1 MANSTNKPKVVGGWQ
16 LWVMQWS
23 ALVRKHLLVLV
34 RSPFLL
40 LLTVLGP
47 ACMILVASAVASSLK
62 SSFLQPFDI
71 TTDPTIPVEL
81 KLNVCTNSPH
91 CRPAYYYA
99 PKDAYHASV
108 INAFALHTGLTVGS
122 SLSDGDI
129 VGFASHDEMI
139 DAYYRDAKWLKS
151 RPSAQTIAFTTF
163 NGTDV
168 PISSFADATERMQ
181 HLKLTTYSIGA
192 LQSDSFDG
200 GLPYPFW
207 LWSRN
212 SAATKAAMDKAIIAV
227 RRAQT
232 QNHTSMQNGR
242 LVLSA
247 SDIPDLAISLAVFPH
262 LHDSKAFDP
271 EALDGGTGE
280 RDKTRSRAGEMATT
294 SLMALGFCP
303 LLLLINQ
310 VVGQDKHQAHL
321 GVLRKL
327 SLFES
332 AYWASLASLLV
343 GLSSIIATL
352 SVVAAKIVA
361 PSYYVFA
368 NTSGGVLFVLQLLFP
383 LSFAAL
389 GLLCVSVVSHPYSTT
404 ILTILVLVGCV
415 LTCFALDSVGLFS
428 SGIQDTFNS
437 SNIDPVFAGEWFHVY
452 ASRVK
457 AIGLSFLPFF
467 HYGRI
472 VAELKAG
479 TAQQN
484 FSAPY
489 TFSNLT
495 FGRGPFNY
503 TVVLFNETSHYEY
516 QEQTLYSVPAAS
528 LNLLWMAV
536 LFVGYMMLGCVLNL
550 LVPGRSGGASARL
563 SVLRLAGL
571 RRGHKSALDPELVHH
586 SRSSS
591 SVIVQ
596 SMTKRFGKHV
606 AVNAISMTLRKG
618 RCLALLGHNGA
629 GKSTLINMLSGLLS
643 PTSGNAYVF
652 GHALTHGAA
661 PIQRVLG
668 TCSQD
673 DIQYPELSAREHLRL
688 YARFKGIPTSELKEY
703 IDGRLDLVG
712 LLPHADQL
720 VGEYSG
726 GMKRR
731 LSIVGA
737 GIGDP
742 QFIILD
748 EPTTGMDP
756 INRRKVWQYIA
767 RLKRDCVLLLTSHSM
782 EETDALGDDICIID
796 HGQVQATGTS
806 LELKNAHGTGYQ
818 INLLTWQNRI
828 DELRTFVTEA
838 LPQAHISASTATSL
852 SVIVGREDMAHLP
865 AFLSKLQTVM
875 RLPESERVVRD
886 WGLQNASLEQVFLKL
901 TRKVEETP
909 AEKAA
914 QKKLA
919 DAGLTQADERSL
931 PKLSTSFRLPTQI
944 WAVITKN
951 VAFQRKQYKAN
962 AMFVLIVI
970 ALLLCIHVLLTSVL
984 QGSTVCPDGNSTFAI
999 PPPWLYVMTKM
1010 DGIFAAPQVGYIPDD
1025 PTSCDTAG
1033 LKSRM
1038 KEYLTMCS
1046 PSTRHLCEI
1055 PDYGGF
1061 KKVPCLLNI
1070 TNVWKET
1077 DRSERVLRVQFP
1089 WVDHPAA
1096 QVWVTGADNGT
1107 LDIMRNQTSLHYLQ
1121 QSPTL
1126 ATLAA
1131 AIGQDASP
1139 EALQRPFDIV
1149 PTDFTFNDRILA
1161 AQQRIKDNAWNGST
1175 ACSYGSDNPYS
1186 QYPAVQDAETAAL
1199 LLRQQFPEYAIS
1211 FANDASHA
1219 TLYRYG
1225 FGRWSYDIGYQVQM
1239 VVNGQEGC
1247 WVTSYVPGGS
1257 DYVSVQI
1264 SNTTDDTTATLLGEL
1279 CFLHDFLS
1287 YQPGADI
1294 EVHHYISAVTNT
1306 FAQKLVGDGESIQSA
1321 FVALTPIV
1329 FADSGQMVAA
1339 LFMVLIALWLFPMYL
1354 LVPYAE
1360 REERLFAYFQVNG
1373 LSTVAYWLGNY
1384 LYCLLM
1390 SLVFL
1395 LALVG
1400 SAKLY
1405 FSSIHVGLMVL
1416 TVLLS
1421 MHATIGLAFLYA
1433 SVAGSSIIARLVAY
1447 LVPVIVTLP
1456 TIIVVFRDLLGATP
1470 FTSTWACLFPPV
1482 ALAYSLR
1489 IVLQNYDLGLL
1500 VAPLVMMFVV
1510 GLVCIAA
1517 SIYIALARERTASLG
1532 SLVTSLLASATRS
1545 TQLSQADLEETVTQ
1559 GDTDPEVVA
1568 EVVRVDNIDKHNPS
1582 FAVKI
1587 QHLSKHYGD
1596 FAAVD
1601 DLTLGIDKGECFGL
1615 LGPNGCGKSTT
1626 VSMLGGTLAPSMGSA
1641 TVGGFDT
1648 RDPSLPSVL
1657 GLCPQENRVMRDLT
1671 VEENLLFFAR
1681 VRGAN
1686 RKMAPAYARQAAGIV
1701 GLAGPA
1707 YYRAAEHLS
1716 GGMRRRL
1723 SIAVALIGL
1732 PSVIILDEPTTGL
1745 DPGNRMQIW
1754 DIIAK
1759 IRDRREHCI
1768 ILISHLM
1775 EEVDALT
1782 SRIGIM
1788 AAGSLRCLGNQVSLK
1803 NRFASGYTLYVQMT
1817 VSAPTEAASVQDLH
1831 QSELAHIHGVTQ
1843 FVQTS
1848 VCRDAV
1854 LRTGGEHSLG
1864 ETAIDPQARSWT
1876 ASFQYR
1882 LPGSVELARVFTQME
1897 QHAEKLGVVEWSLNQ
1912 SSLED
1917 VFVEVAT
1924 PYIR

>member
-1 MANSTNKPKVVGGWQ
+1 MASSTNKPKVVDSRQ
-16 LWVMQWS
+16 LWAMQWS

-40 LLTVLGP
+40 LLTLLGP

-62 SSFLQPFDI
+62 SSFSQPFDI

-81 KLNVCTNSPH
+81 KLNVCTTSPH

-99 PKDAYHASV
+99 PNDAYHASV
-108 INAFALHTGLTVGS
+108 IDAFALHTGLTVGS
-122 SLSDGDI
+122 SLSDSDI
-129 VGFASHDEMI
+129 VGFASHDDMI

-163 NGTDV
+163 NDTDV

-192 LQSDSFDG
+192 LQVKSMDS
-200 GLPYPFW
+200 GLPYPFG
-207 LWSRN
+207 LWVRN
-212 SAATKAAMDKAIIAV
+212 SAATKVAMDKAIIAV

-232 QNHTSMQNGR
+232 QNNTSLQNGR

-262 LHDSKAFDP
+262 LQDSTAFDP

-280 RDKTRSRAGEMATT
+280 RDKARSRAGEMATT

-343 GLSSIIATL
+343 GLSTIIATL

-361 PSYYVFA
+361 PSYYIFA
-368 NTSGGVLFVLQLLFP
+368 NTSGGVLFVLQLLFA

-428 SGIQDTFNS
+428 SGMQDTFNS
-437 SNIDPVFAGEWFHVY
+437 SNIDPVFAGEWFHAY

-489 TFSNLT
+489 IFSNLT
-495 FGRGPFNY
+495 FGHGPFNY
-503 TVVLFNETSHYEY
+503 TAVLWNDTSHLYY
-516 QEQTLYSVPAAS
+516 QAQTLYSVPAAS
-528 LNLLWMAV
+528 FNLLWMAV

-550 LVPGRSGGASARL
+550 LIPGRSGGASVRL

-571 RRGHKSALDPELVHH
+571 RRGHKSALDPELVQQ

-596 SMTKRFGKHV
+596 SMTKQFGKLT
-606 AVNAISMTLRKG
+606 AVNDISMTLRKG

-731 LSIVGA
+731 LSIVSA

-828 DELRTFVTEA
+828 DELHTFVTEA
-838 LPQAHISASTATSL
+838 LPQAHVSASTATSL
-852 SVIVGREDMAHLP
+852 SVVVGREDMAHLP
-865 AFLSKLQTVM
+865 AFLNKLQTVM

-914 QKKLA
+914 QEKLA

-970 ALLLCIHVLLTSVL
+970 ALLLCIHVLLASVL
-984 QGSTVCPDGNSTFAI
+984 QGGTVCPDGNLTFAI
-999 PPPWLYVMTKM
+999 PPSWLYVMTQM
-1010 DGIFAAPQVGYIPDD
+1010 DGFIVAPQVGYDPDN
-1025 PTSCDTAG
+1025 PTSCDAVG
-1033 LKSRM
+1033 LKKRM
-1038 KEYLTMCS
+1038 KEYQTVCS
-1046 PSTRHLCEI
+1046 PSTRHLCNI

-1061 KKVPCLLNI
+1061 KKL
-1070 TNVWKET
+1070 
-1077 DRSERVLRVQFP
+1077 P
-1089 WVDHPAA
+1089 WVNHPAS

-1107 LDIMRNQTSLHYLQ
+1107 LDIMRNQTSQQYLQ

-1161 AQQRIKDNAWNGST
+1161 AQQRIKDNASNGSSH
-1175 ACSYGSDNPYS
+1175 CPYGFDYNQYY
-1186 QYPAVQDAETAAL
+1186 QYPAVQDAETATL
-1199 LLRQQFPEYAIS
+1199 LLRQQFPDYAIS
-1211 FANDASHA
+1211 FAVDTPHV

-1225 FGRWSYDIGYQVQM
+1225 TDRWSYYIGYQVQKL
-1239 VVNGQEGC
+1239 VDGQEGC
-1247 WVTSYVPGGS
+1247 WVVGYVPRGS

-1264 SNTTDDTTATLLGEL
+1264 TNSTDYAASFNNTLLGDL
-1279 CFLHDFLS
+1279 FHLQDLFDS
-1287 YQPGADI
+1287 YWGSDM
-1294 EVHHYISAVTNT
+1294 EVHHYVSALTNT
-1306 FAQKLVGDGESIQSA
+1306 FAQKLVGDGESIQST
-1321 FVALTPIV
+1321 FVALTPIA
-1329 FADSGQMVAA
+1329 FADSGQMITA
-1339 LFMVLIALWLFPMYL
+1339 LFMMLIALWLFPMYL

-1405 FSSIHVGLMVL
+1405 FASIHVGLMVL

-1433 SVAGSSIIARLVAY
+1433 SLAGSSIIARLVAY

-1559 GDTDPEVVA
+1559 GNTDPEVVA
-1568 EVVRVDNIDKHNPS
+1568 EVARVDNTDKHNAL

-1587 QHLSKHYGD
+1587 QHLSKQYGD

-1648 RDPSLPSVL
+1648 RDPRLPSVL

-1803 NRFASGYTLYVQMT
+1803 NRFASGYTLYVQMSVT
-1817 VSAPTEAASVQDLH
+1817 APTELASVQDLH

-1848 VCRDAV
+1848 VCPDAV

-1882 LPGSVELARVFTQME
+1882 LPGSVDLARVFTQME

>member
-1 MANSTNKPKVVGGWQ
+1 
-16 LWVMQWS
+16 
-23 ALVRKHLLVLV
+23 
-34 RSPFLL
+34 
-40 LLTVLGP
+40 
-47 ACMILVASAVASSLK
+47 MIHVSSAVASSLK
-62 SSFLQPFDI
+62 SCFSQPFDI

-81 KLNVCTNSPH
+81 KLNVCTTSPH

-99 PKDAYHASV
+99 PSDAYHASV
-108 INAFALHTGLTVGS
+108 IDAFALHTGLTVGS

-129 VGFASHDEMI
+129 VGFASHDDMI

-151 RPSAQTIAFTTF
+151 RPSAQSIAFTTF
-163 NGTDV
+163 NDTDV

-200 GLPYPFW
+200 GLPYPFA
-207 LWSRN
+207 LWSRD

-232 QNHTSMQNGR
+232 QNHTSLQNGR
-242 LVLSA
+242 LVLPA

-262 LHDSKAFDP
+262 LQDSTAFEP
-271 EALDGGTGE
+271 EALDEGTRR
-280 RDKTRSRAGEMATT
+280 RDKARSAAGEMATT

-368 NTSGGVLFVLQLLFP
+368 NTSGSVLFVLQLLFP

-404 ILTILVLVGCV
+404 ILT
-415 LTCFALDSVGLFS
+415 
-428 SGIQDTFNS
+428 DTFNS
-437 SNIDPVFAGEWFHVY
+437 SNIDPVFAGEWFHAY

-495 FGRGPFNY
+495 FGHGPFNY
-503 TVVLFNETSHYEY
+503 TAVLWNDTSHLYY
-516 QEQTLYSVPAAS
+516 QAQTLYSVPAAS

-536 LFVGYMMLGCVLNL
+536 LFVGYMVLGCVLNL
-550 LVPGRSGGASARL
+550 LIPGRSGGASVRL

-571 RRGHKSALDPELVHH
+571 RRGHKSALDPELVHQ

-596 SMTKRFGKHV
+596 SMTKQFGKLTS
-606 AVNAISMTLRKG
+606 VNDISMTLRKG

-661 PIQRVLG
+661 PIQRALG

-703 IDGRLDLVG
+703 IDERLDLVG

-731 LSIVGA
+731 LSIVSA

-828 DELRTFVTEA
+828 DELHTFVTEA
-838 LPQAHISASTATSL
+838 LPQAHVSASTATSL
-852 SVIVGREDMAHLP
+852 SVIVSREDMAHLP
-865 AFLSKLQTVM
+865 AFLNKLQTVM
-875 RLPESERVVRD
+875 HLPESERVVRD

-901 TRKVEETP
+901 TRP
-909 AEKAA
+909 AEEEVAEKKAWRNYEESGVTLLDDHA
-914 QKKLA
+914 
-919 DAGLTQADERSL
+919 L
-931 PKLSTSFRLPTQI
+931 PELSATIRIPTQT
-944 WAVITKN
+944 WAVIIKN
-951 VAFQRKQYKAN
+951 VAFQRKQRKAN
-962 AMFVLIVI
+962 IMFLLNVI
-970 ALLLCIHVLLTSVL
+970 ALLLSLHVLLSSLL
-984 QGSTVCPDGNSTFAI
+984 QGGTN
-999 PPPWLYVMTKM
+999 M
-1010 DGIFAAPQVGYIPDD
+1010 DFGAGFD
-1025 PTSCDTAG
+1025 PANPNSCDAAG
-1033 LKSRM
+1033 LMARM
-1038 KEYLTMCS
+1038 KEYQTACS
-1046 PSTRHLCEI
+1046 LETRHFCNV
-1055 PDYGGF
+1055 PDYGGA
-1061 KKVPCLLNI
+1061 KKIPYM
-1070 TNVWKET
+1070 
-1077 DRSERVLRVQFP
+1077 DY
-1089 WVDHPAA
+1089 PAA
-1096 QVWVTGADNGT
+1096 QVWVTGADERM
-1107 LDIMRNQTSLHYLQ
+1107 LSLMRTQTSTRYLQ
-1121 QSPTL
+1121 QSQTL
-1126 ATLAA
+1126 AKLATS
-1131 AIGQDASP
+1131 IGQNGSSQ
-1139 EALQRPFDIV
+1139 ALLRPFDIIS
-1149 PTDFTFNDRILA
+1149 TDSAFTDRIVA
-1161 AQQRIKDNAWNGST
+1161 AQRQIKDTMSNGSAT
-1175 ACSYGSDNPYS
+1175 CVGGLGIWHRV
-1186 QYPAVQDAETAAL
+1186 QYPAVRDPVTATL
-1199 LLRQQFPEYAIS
+1199 LLRQQFPDHAVS
-1211 FANDASHA
+1211 FAADSLHA
-1219 TLYRYG
+1219 TLHTYAWA
-1225 FGRWSYDIGYQVQM
+1225 RWSYDIGYQAQVS
-1239 VVNGQEGC
+1239 VDGTDGC
-1247 WVTSYVPGGS
+1247 WVIDLVTGETDLVSMQALADPNSGPPTDLLSRLSQLQHYINYDWGS
-1257 DYVSVQI
+1257 DTEMQ
-1264 SNTTDDTTATLLGEL
+1264 
-1279 CFLHDFLS
+1279 
-1287 YQPGADI
+1287 
-1294 EVHHYISAVTNT
+1294 HYIGAVINT
-1306 FAQKLVGDGESIQSA
+1306 YAQMLVGEGESILSTL
-1321 FVALTPIV
+1321 VSLTPLV
-1329 FADSGQMVAA
+1329 YADDGQMVTA
-1339 LFMVLIALWLFPMYL
+1339 LFMMLIALWLFPMYL

-1373 LSTVAYWLGNY
+1373 LSTAAYWLGNY
-1384 LYCLLM
+1384 LYCLLI

-1405 FSSIHVGLMVL
+1405 FASIHVGLMVL

-1433 SVAGSSIIARLVAY
+1433 SLAGSSVIARLVAY

-1489 IVLQNYDLGLL
+1489 IVLQNYDLGQL

-1517 SIYIALARERTASLG
+1517 SISIALARERTASLG
-1532 SLVTSLLASATRS
+1532 SLVASLLASATRS
-1545 TQLSQADLEETVTQ
+1545 TQLSQADLEETATQ

-1568 EVVRVDNIDKHNPS
+1568 EVVRVDNTDKHNAT

-1648 RDPSLPSVL
+1648 RDPGLPSVL

-1686 RKMAPAYARQAAGIV
+1686 RMMAPAYARQAAGIV

-1817 VSAPTEAASVQDLH
+1817 VSAARHLESVQELH

-1843 FVQTS
+1843 FVQTN
-1848 VCRDAV
+1848 VCQDAV

-1882 LPGSVELARVFTQME
+1882 LPGSVDLARVFTQME

-1912 SSLED
+1912 SSLEE

>member
-1 MANSTNKPKVVGGWQ
+1 MASSTNKPKVVGGRQ
-16 LWVMQWS
+16 LWSMQWS

-40 LLTVLGP
+40 LLTLLGP

-62 SSFLQPFDI
+62 SSFSQPFDI

-81 KLNVCTNSPH
+81 KLNVCTTSPH

-99 PKDAYHASV
+99 PNDAYHASV
-108 INAFALHTGLTVGS
+108 IDAFALHTGLTVGS

-163 NGTDV
+163 NDTDV

-200 GLPYPFW
+200 GLPYPFA
-207 LWSRN
+207 LWSRD

-232 QNHTSMQNGR
+232 QNHTSLQNGR

-262 LHDSKAFDP
+262 LHDSTAFEP

-280 RDKTRSRAGEMATT
+280 RDKTRSRAGETATT

-310 VVGQDKHQAHL
+310 

-368 NTSGGVLFVLQLLFP
+368 NTSGGVLFVLQLLFA

-404 ILTILVLVGCV
+404 ILT
-415 LTCFALDSVGLFS
+415 
-428 SGIQDTFNS
+428 DTFNS
-437 SNIDPVFAGEWFHVY
+437 SKTDPVFAGEWFHAY

-484 FSAPY
+484 FSASY

-503 TVVLFNETSHYEY
+503 TVVLFNGTSHYEY

-528 LNLLWMAV
+528 LNLLWMVV

-591 SVIVQ
+591 SVIVH
-596 SMTKRFGKHV
+596 SMTKQFGKLT
-606 AVNAISMTLRKG
+606 AVNDISMTLRKG

-643 PTSGNAYVF
+643 PSSGNAYVF

-731 LSIVGA
+731 LSIVSA

-796 HGQVQATGTS
+796 HGEVQATGTS

-852 SVIVGREDMAHLP
+852 SVVVGREDMAHLP

-901 TRKVEETP
+901 TRKVEETS

-914 QKKLA
+914 QEKLA

-944 WAVITKN
+944 WAVIAKN
-951 VAFQRKQYKAN
+951 LAFQRKQYKAN
-962 AMFVLIVI
+962 AMFLLIVI
-970 ALLLCIHVLLTSVL
+970 ALLLCVHVLLASVL
-984 QGSTVCPDGNSTFAI
+984 QGGTVCPDGNSTFAI
-999 PPPWLYVMTKM
+999 PPPWLYVMTNM
-1010 DGIFAAPQVGYIPDD
+1010 GGNMYAPQVGYNPDD

-1033 LKSRM
+1033 LKKRM
-1038 KEYLTMCS
+1038 QEYLTMCS
-1046 PSTRHLCEI
+1046 PSSRHLCEI

-1089 WVDHPAA
+1089 WTDHPAS
-1096 QVWVTGADNGT
+1096 QIWVAGADNGT

-1139 EALQRPFDIV
+1139 QSLIRSFDIV
-1149 PTDFTFNDRILA
+1149 ATDSAFNDRILA

-1211 FANDASHA
+1211 FAANTLHA
-1219 TLYRYG
+1219 TLYQYG
-1225 FGRWSYDIGYQVQM
+1225 WLRWNYYIGYQIPKFVD
-1239 VVNGQEGC
+1239 GQEGC
-1247 WVTSYVPGGS
+1247 WVAGYFLGGG
-1257 DYVSVQI
+1257 DYWSLQI
-1264 SNTTDDTTATLLGEL
+1264 TNAT
-1279 CFLHDFLS
+1279 F
-1287 YQPGADI
+1287 P
-1294 EVHHYISAVTNT
+1294 
-1306 FAQKLVGDGESIQSA
+1306 KLVGDSESIQSI

-1433 SVAGSSIIARLVAY
+1433 ALAGSSVIARLVAY

-1500 VAPLVMMFVV
+1500 VAPLVMMFVG

-1568 EVVRVDNIDKHNPS
+1568 EVVRVDNTDKHNAS

-1648 RDPSLPSVL
+1648 RDPRLPSVL

-1803 NRFASGYTLYVQMT
+1803 NRFASGYTLYMQMT
-1817 VSAPTEAASVQDLH
+1817 VSAPTELASAQDLH

-1848 VCRDAV
+1848 VCQDAV

-1864 ETAIDPQARSWT
+1864 ETAIDPQAPSWT
-1876 ASFQYR
+1876 TSFQYR
-1882 LPGSVELARVFTQME
+1882 LPGSVDLARVFTQME

>member
-1 MANSTNKPKVVGGWQ
+1 MASSTNKPKVVGGWQ

-47 ACMILVASAVASSLK
+47 ACMILVASSVASSLK
-62 SSFLQPFDI
+62 SSFSQPFDI

-81 KLNVCTNSPH
+81 KLNVCTTSPH

-99 PKDAYHASV
+99 PNDAYHASV
-108 INAFALHTGLTVGS
+108 IDAFALHTGLTVGS

-129 VGFASHDEMI
+129 VGFDSHDDMI

-192 LQSDSFDG
+192 LQSKSMDS
-200 GLPYPFW
+200 GLPYPFG
-207 LWSRN
+207 LWVRN
-212 SAATKAAMDKAIIAV
+212 SAATKTAMDKAIIAV

-232 QNHTSMQNGR
+232 QNHTSLQNGR
-242 LVLSA
+242 L
-247 SDIPDLAISLAVFPH
+247 
-262 LHDSKAFDP
+262 
-271 EALDGGTGE
+271 
-280 RDKTRSRAGEMATT
+280 
-294 SLMALGFCP
+294 
-303 LLLLINQ
+303 
-310 VVGQDKHQAHL
+310 
-321 GVLRKL
+321 L

-352 SVVAAKIVA
+352 SAVAAKIVA

-368 NTSGGVLFVLQLLFP
+368 NTSGGVLFVLQLLFA

-389 GLLCVSVVSHPYSTT
+389 GLLCVSAVTHPYSSTF
-404 ILTILVLVGCV
+404 LTILVLVGCV

-437 SNIDPVFAGEWFHVY
+437 SNIDPVFAGEWFHAY
-452 ASRVK
+452 ASRLK

-495 FGRGPFNY
+495 LGHGPFNY
-503 TVVLFNETSHYEY
+503 TAVLFNETSHLEY

-550 LVPGRSGGASARL
+550 LIPGRSGGASVRL

-571 RRGHKSALDPELVHH
+571 RRGHKSALDPELVHQ

-596 SMTKRFGKHV
+596 SMTKQFGKLT
-606 AVNAISMTLRKG
+606 AVNDISMTLRKG

-731 LSIVGA
+731 LSIVSA
-737 GIGDP
+737 GIGEP

-796 HGQVQATGTS
+796 HGEVQATGTS

-914 QKKLA
+914 QEKLA

-970 ALLLCIHVLLTSVL
+970 ALLLCVHVLLASVL
-984 QGSTVCPDGNSTFAI
+984 QGGTVCPDGNSTFAI
-999 PPPWLYVMTKM
+999 PPPWLYVMTNM
-1010 DGIFAAPQVGYIPDD
+1010 GGNMYAPQVEYNPDD
-1025 PTSCDTAG
+1025 PTSCDAVG
-1033 LKSRM
+1033 LKERM

-1046 PSTRHLCEI
+1046 PSTRHLCI
-1055 PDYGGF
+1055 LPDYGGF
-1061 KKVPCLLNI
+1061 KK
-1070 TNVWKET
+1070 
-1077 DRSERVLRVQFP
+1077 FP
-1089 WVDHPAA
+1089 WTDYPAS
-1096 QVWVTGADNGT
+1096 QIWVAGADNGT

-1126 ATLAA
+1126 TQFAA
-1131 AIGQDASP
+1131 SIEQDASP
-1139 EALQRPFDIV
+1139 QALLRPFDIV
-1149 PTDFTFNDRILA
+1149 LADSAFNDRIVA
-1161 AQQRIKDNAWNGST
+1161 AQQRIKDSAWNGST
-1175 ACSYGSDNPYS
+1175 SCPHGDEYPYP
-1186 QYPAVQDAETAAL
+1186 QYPAVQDPETAAL
-1199 LLRQQFPEYAIS
+1199 LLRQQFPE
-1211 FANDASHA
+1211 
-1219 TLYRYG
+1219 
-1225 FGRWSYDIGYQVQM
+1225 WSYDIGYQVQKL
-1239 VVNGQEGC
+1239 VDGQEI
-1247 WVTSYVPGGS
+1247 T
-1257 DYVSVQI
+1257 
-1264 SNTTDDTTATLLGEL
+1264 NTTVDVATSTATLLGDL
-1279 CFLHDFLS
+1279 NFLQDFLNNYWGS
-1287 YQPGADI
+1287 DM
-1294 EVHHYISAVTNT
+1294 EVHHYVSALTNT

-1433 SVAGSSIIARLVAY
+1433 SLAGSSIIARLVAY

-1489 IVLQNYDLGLL
+1489 IVLQNYDLGQL

-1510 GLVCIAA
+1510 GLVCIAT

-1532 SLVTSLLASATRS
+1532 SLVASLLASATRS
-1545 TQLSQADLEETVTQ
+1545 TQISQADLEETATQ

-1568 EVVRVDNIDKHNPS
+1568 EVVRVDNTDKHNAS

-1587 QHLSKHYGD
+1587 EHLSKHYED

-1648 RDPSLPSVL
+1648 RDPRLPSVL

-1803 NRFASGYTLYVQMT
+1803 NRFASGYTLYVQMSVT
-1817 VSAPTEAASVQDLH
+1817 APTELASVLDLH
-1831 QSELAHIHGVTQ
+1831 QSELAHIHGITQ

-1848 VCRDAV
+1848 VCKDAV

-1864 ETAIDPQARSWT
+1864 ETAIDPQAPSWT
-1876 ASFQYR
+1876 TSFQYR
-1882 LPGSVELARVFTQME
+1882 LPGRVDLARVFTQME

>member
-1 MANSTNKPKVVGGWQ
+1 MANSTNKPKVVGSGQ
-16 LWVMQWS
+16 LWAMQWS

-34 RSPFLL
+34 RSPILL
-40 LLTVLGP
+40 ILSLLGP

-62 SSFLQPFDI
+62 SSFSQPFDI

-81 KLNVCTNSPH
+81 KLNVCITSPH

-108 INAFALHTGLTVGS
+108 IDAFALHTGLTVGS

-129 VGFASHDEMI
+129 VGFDSHGDMI

-163 NGTDV
+163 NDTDV

-200 GLPYPFW
+200 GLPYPFG
-207 LWSRN
+207 LWSRD
-212 SAATKAAMDKAIIAV
+212 STPTKVAMDKAIIAV

-232 QNHTSMQNGR
+232 QNKTSLQNGR

-262 LHDSKAFDP
+262 LHDSTAFEP

-280 RDKTRSRAGEMATT
+280 RDKARSRAGEMATT

-343 GLSSIIATL
+343 GLSSVIATL

-368 NTSGGVLFVLQLLFP
+368 NTSGGVLFVLQLLFA

-437 SNIDPVFAGEWFHVY
+437 SNIDPVFAGEWFHAY

-472 VAELKAG
+472 VAELKTG

-495 FGRGPFNY
+495 LGHGPFNY
-503 TVVLFNETSHYEY
+503 TAVLFNETSHLEY

-550 LVPGRSGGASARL
+550 LVPGRSGGANVRL

-571 RRGHKSALDPELVHH
+571 RRGHKSALDPELVQQ

-591 SVIVQ
+591 SVIVH
-596 SMTKRFGKHV
+596 SMTKQFGKLT
-606 AVNAISMTLRKG
+606 AVNDISMTLRKG

-673 DIQYPELSAREHLRL
+673 DIQYPKLSAREHLRL

-720 VGEYSG
+720 VGEFSG

-731 LSIVGA
+731 LSIVSA

-796 HGQVQATGTS
+796 HGEVQATGTS

-828 DELRTFVTEA
+828 DELHTFVTEA
-838 LPQAHISASTATSL
+838 LPQAHVSASTATSL
-852 SVIVGREDMAHLP
+852 SVVVGREDMAHLP
-865 AFLSKLQTVM
+865 AFLNKLQTVM

-901 TRKVEETP
+901 THKVEETP

-914 QKKLA
+914 QEKLA
-919 DAGLTQADERSL
+919 DAGLTQADDRSL
-931 PKLSTSFRLPTQI
+931 PKLSTSFRLPTHI
-944 WAVITKN
+944 WAVIAKN

-984 QGSTVCPDGNSTFAI
+984 QGSTVCPDGNLTFSI

-1010 DGIFAAPQVGYIPDD
+1010 GTSAIAPDEGYDPDN
-1025 PTSCDTAG
+1025 PTSCDARG
-1033 LKSRM
+1033 LKERM
-1038 KEYLTMCS
+1038 KEYQTVCS
-1046 PSTRHLCEI
+1046 PSNRHLCDI

-1061 KKVPCLLNI
+1061 KK
-1070 TNVWKET
+1070 
-1077 DRSERVLRVQFP
+1077 FP
-1089 WVDHPAA
+1089 WTDYPAS
-1096 QVWVTGADNGT
+1096 QIWVAGADNGT
-1107 LDIMRNQTSLHYLQ
+1107 LDIMRNQTSLHYLR

-1126 ATLAA
+1126 TQFAA
-1131 AIGQDASP
+1131 SIGQDASS
-1139 EALQRPFDIV
+1139 EAMLRPFDIV

-1161 AQQRIKDNAWNGST
+1161 AQQRIKDDARNGST
-1175 ACSYGSDNPYS
+1175 HCPYGFDEYQYT
-1186 QYPAVQDAETAAL
+1186 QYPAVQDFETAAL
-1199 LLRQQFPEYAIS
+1199 LLRQQFPEHAIS
-1211 FANDASHA
+1211 FAADAPHV
-1219 TLYRYG
+1219 TLYQYG
-1225 FGRWSYDIGYQVQM
+1225 FDRWSYYIGYQVQM
-1239 VVNGQEGC
+1239 IVNGQEGC
-1247 WVTSYVPGGS
+1247 WVAGYVPGGS

-1264 SNTTDDTTATLLGEL
+1264 NDTTNDTTATLLGDL
-1279 CFLHDFLS
+1279 YLLQDHLNYDG
-1287 YQPGADI
+1287 GADM
-1294 EVHHYISAVTNT
+1294 EVHHYISALTNT
-1306 FAQKLVGDGESIQSA
+1306 FAQKLVGDGESIQSTL
-1321 FVALTPIV
+1321 VHLTPIV

-1433 SVAGSSIIARLVAY
+1433 SLAGSSIIARLVAY

-1500 VAPLVMMFVV
+1500 VAPLVMLFVV

-1545 TQLSQADLEETVTQ
+1545 TQLSQADLEETVSQ
-1559 GDTDPEVVA
+1559 GNTDPEVVA
-1568 EVVRVDNIDKHNPS
+1568 EVVRVDNTDKHNAS

-1641 TVGGFDT
+1641 TVCGFDT
-1648 RDPSLPSVL
+1648 RDPRLPSVL

-1817 VSAPTEAASVQDLH
+1817 VSAPAEAASAQDLH
-1831 QSELAHIHGVTQ
+1831 QSELAHIHDITQ
-1843 FVQTS
+1843 FMQMN
-1848 VCRDAV
+1848 VCQDAV

-1864 ETAIDPQARSWT
+1864 ETAIDPQAPSWT
-1876 ASFQYR
+1876 TSFQYR
-1882 LPGSVELARVFTQME
+1882 LPGSVDLARVFTQME

>member
-1 MANSTNKPKVVGGWQ
+1 MTSGTNKPKVVGGWQ

-47 ACMILVASAVASSLK
+47 ACMILAASAVASSLK
-62 SSFLQPFDI
+62 SSFSQPFDI
-71 TTDPTIPVEL
+71 TTDPTIPVAL
-81 KLNVCTNSPH
+81 KLNVCTTSPH

-99 PKDAYHASV
+99 PNDAYHASV
-108 INAFALHTGLTVGS
+108 IDAFALHTGLTVGS

-151 RPSAQTIAFTTF
+151 HPSAQTIAFTTF
-163 NGTDV
+163 NDTDA

-192 LQSDSFDG
+192 LQVKSMDS
-200 GLPYPFW
+200 GLPYPFG
-207 LWSRN
+207 LWVRN
-212 SAATKAAMDKAIIAV
+212 SAATKTAMDKAIIAV

-280 RDKTRSRAGEMATT
+280 RDKARSRAGETATT

-343 GLSSIIATL
+343 GLSSIIGTL

-389 GLLCVSVVSHPYSTT
+389 GLLCVSAVTHPYSTT
-404 ILTILVLVGCV
+404 FLTVLVLSGCF
-415 LTCFALDSVGLFS
+415 LTCFVLDSVGIFS
-428 SGIQDTFNS
+428 SDTQHTFRS
-437 SNIDPVFAGEWFHVY
+437 SNIDPVFAGEWFHAY
-452 ASRVK
+452 ASRLK

-472 VAELKAG
+472 VAELRAG
-479 TAQQN
+479 TALHN
-484 FSAPY
+484 FSASY

-495 FGRGPFNY
+495 LGHGPFNY
-503 TVVLFNETSHYEY
+503 TVVLFNETSHQEY
-516 QEQTLYSVPAAS
+516 QHQTLYSVPAAS

-536 LFVGYMMLGCVLNL
+536 LFVGYMVLGCVLNL
-550 LVPGRSGGASARL
+550 LIPGRSGGASVRL

-571 RRGHKSALDPELVHH
+571 RRGHKSALDPELVQQ

-596 SMTKRFGKHV
+596 SMTKQFGKLT
-606 AVNAISMTLRKG
+606 AVNDISMTLRKG

-652 GHALTHGAA
+652 GHALTHGAT

-668 TCSQD
+668 ACSQD

-703 IDGRLDLVG
+703 IDERLDLVG

-731 LSIVGA
+731 LSIVSA

-748 EPTTGMDP
+748 EPTTGIDP
-756 INRRKVWQYIA
+756 INCRKVWQYIA

-782 EETDALGDDICIID
+782 EETEALGDDICTID
-796 HGQVQATGTS
+796 HGEVQATGTS

-838 LPQAHISASTATSL
+838 LPQAHVSASTATSL
-852 SVIVGREDMAHLP
+852 SVVVGREDMAHLP

-914 QKKLA
+914 QEKLA

-944 WAVITKN
+944 WAVITK
-951 VAFQRKQYKAN
+951 KAN

-970 ALLLCIHVLLTSVL
+970 ALLLCVHVLLASVL
-984 QGSTVCPDGNSTFAI
+984 QGGTVCPDGNLTFAI
-999 PPPWLYVMTKM
+999 PPSWLYVMTQM
-1010 DGIFAAPQVGYIPDD
+1010 DGFIVAPQVGYDPDN
-1025 PTSCDTAG
+1025 PTSCDAVG
-1033 LKSRM
+1033 LKKRM
-1038 KEYLTMCS
+1038 KEYQTVCS
-1046 PSTRHLCEI
+1046 PSTRHLCNI

-1061 KKVPCLLNI
+1061 KKL
-1070 TNVWKET
+1070 
-1077 DRSERVLRVQFP
+1077 P
-1089 WVDHPAA
+1089 WVNHPAS

-1107 LDIMRNQTSLHYLQ
+1107 LDIMRNQTSQHYLQ
-1121 QSPTL
+1121 QSPILT
-1126 ATLAA
+1126 TFAA
-1131 AIGQDASP
+1131 SIEQDASS

-1149 PTDFTFNDRILA
+1149 PTDSAFNDRILA
-1161 AQQRIKDNAWNGST
+1161 AQQRIKDSARNGST
-1175 ACSYGSDNPYS
+1175 SCPYGFDEYQYT
-1186 QYPAVQDAETAAL
+1186 QYPAVQDPETAAL
-1199 LLRQQFPEYAIS
+1199 LLRQQFPEHAIS
-1211 FANDASHA
+1211 FAADAPHV
-1219 TLYRYG
+1219 TLYQYG
-1225 FGRWSYDIGYQVQM
+1225 FDRWSYYIGYQVQM
-1239 VVNGQEGC
+1239 IVNGQEGC
-1247 WVTSYVPGGS
+1247 WVAGYVPGGS

-1264 SNTTDDTTATLLGEL
+1264 NDTTNDTTATLLGDL
-1279 CFLHDFLS
+1279 YLLQDHLNYDGG
-1287 YQPGADI
+1287 GADM
-1294 EVHHYISAVTNT
+1294 EVHHYISALTNT

-1433 SVAGSSIIARLVAY
+1433 SVAGSSVIARLVAY

-1456 TIIVVFRDLLGATP
+1456 TIIVVFRDLLGAIP

-1532 SLVTSLLASATRS
+1532 SLVASLLASATRS
-1545 TQLSQADLEETVTQ
+1545 TQFSQADLEETVTQ

-1568 EVVRVDNIDKHNPS
+1568 EVVRVDNTDKHNAS

-1648 RDPSLPSVL
+1648 RDPGLPSVL

-1686 RKMAPAYARQAAGIV
+1686 RMMAPAYARQAAGIV

-1817 VSAPTEAASVQDLH
+1817 VSAARHLESVQELH
-1831 QSELAHIHGVTQ
+1831 QSELAHIHNVTQ
-1843 FVQTS
+1843 FVRTN

-1864 ETAIDPQARSWT
+1864 ETAIDLQARSWT

-1882 LPGSVELARVFTQME
+1882 LPGSVDLARVFTQME
-1897 QHAEKLGVVEWSLNQ
+1897 QDAEKMGVVEWSLNQ

>member
-1 MANSTNKPKVVGGWQ
+1 MASDTKQCNDSGGLQ
-16 LWVMQWS
+16 LWLRQWS
-23 ALVRKHLLVLV
+23 ALMRKHMVVLT
-34 RSPFLL
+34 RSPVVLA
-40 LLTVLGP
+40 LTVLSP
-47 ACMILVASAVASSLK
+47 AVMIVVAAAVATSLR
-62 SSFLQPFDI
+62 STFARVHVDVQA
-71 TTDPTIPVEL
+71 DPTIPVQL
-81 KLNVCTNSPH
+81 KLNVCSH
-91 CRPAYYYA
+91 SSYCRPAFYYA
-99 PKDAYHASV
+99 PNDPYHMS
-108 INAFALHTGLTVGS
+108 IMETFALQTGLTAGS

-129 VGFASHDEMI
+129 VGFASHDDML
-139 DAYYRDAKWLKS
+139 DAYYRDTRALQS
-151 RPSAQTIAFTTF
+151 RASAQTIAFTSF
-163 NGTDV
+163 GAESV
-168 PISSFADATERMQ
+168 VSFADAADRMAQ
-181 HLKLTTYSIGA
+181 QKVTTYA
-192 LQSDSFDG
+192 LGDPSRDSADPE
-200 GLPYPFW
+200 LPYP
-207 LWSRN
+207 LYLVHGR
-212 SAATKAAMDKAIIAV
+212 AAAAKVAVDTAIIAV
-227 RRAQT
+227 RRAQM
-232 QNHTSMQNGR
+232 QNKTSLENGR
-242 LVLSA
+242 LVLSTA
-247 SDIPDLAISLAVFPH
+247 DIPDLAISLAVFPH
-262 LHDSKAFDP
+262 VPDAHDLDP
-271 EALDGGTGE
+271 VVLNPQTQE
-280 RDKTRSRAGEMATT
+280 RDKARDAAGEMATT
-294 SLMALGFCP
+294 SLLALGFCP

-310 VVGQDKHQAHL
+310 VAGQDKHQAHL

-327 SLFES
+327 SLFET
-332 AYWASLASLLV
+332 AYWASLAALILGLGTAIAAASL
-343 GLSSIIATL
+343 
-352 SVVAAKIVA
+352 VAARIA
-361 PSYYVFA
+361 ASSYYLFA
-368 NTSGGVLFVLQLLFP
+368 NTSLSVLFILQLF
-383 LSFAAL
+383 
-389 GLLCVSVVSHPYSTT
+389 TT
-404 ILTILVLVGCV
+404 ILTMLILIGCT
-415 LTCFALDSVGLFS
+415 LTCFALDSVGIFS
-428 SGIQDTFNS
+428 SSMPSTFS
-437 SNIDPVFAGEWFHVY
+437 SSDVDPVFAGEWFLTY
-452 ASRVK
+452 MNQTK
-457 AIGLSFLPFF
+457 AIGLSLLPFF

-479 TAQQN
+479 TAQAN
-484 FSAPY
+484 HTAKYSL
-489 TFSNLT
+489 SNLT
-495 FGRGPFNY
+495 VGHGPFNY
-503 TVVLFNETSHYEY
+503 TVVLHNDTSY
-516 QEQTLYSVPAAS
+516 QEYEKRTLYSVPAAS
-528 LNLLWMAV
+528 LSLGWMAI
-536 LFVGYMMLGCVLNL
+536 LFVGYMMLGCVLNQ
-550 LVPGRSGGASARL
+550 LVPGRSGGANVRL

-571 RRGHKSALDPELVHH
+571 RRGHKSAIDSELVQQ

-596 SMTKRFGKHV
+596 SMTKQFGKLT
-606 AVNAISMTLRKG
+606 AVNDISMTLRKG

-720 VGEYSG
+720 VGEFSG

-731 LSIVGA
+731 LSIVSA

-796 HGQVQATGTS
+796 HGEVQATGTS

-838 LPQAHISASTATSL
+838 LPQAHVSASTATSL

-901 TRKVEETP
+901 TRP
-909 AEKAA
+909 AEEEVAEKKAWRNCEESGVT
-914 QKKLA
+914 LL
-919 DAGLTQADERSL
+919 DDHPL
-931 PKLSTSFRLPTQI
+931 PELSAAIRIPTQTR
-944 WAVITKN
+944 AVIIKN
-951 VAFQRKQYKAN
+951 VAFQRKQRKAN
-962 AMFVLIVI
+962 IMFLLNVI
-970 ALLLCIHVLLTSVL
+970 ALL
-984 QGSTVCPDGNSTFAI
+984 F
-999 PPPWLYVMTKM
+999 
-1010 DGIFAAPQVGYIPDD
+1010 
-1025 PTSCDTAG
+1025 
-1033 LKSRM
+1033 
-1038 KEYLTMCS
+1038 
-1046 PSTRHLCEI
+1046 TR
-1055 PDYGGF
+1055 
-1061 KKVPCLLNI
+1061 
-1070 TNVWKET
+1070 
-1077 DRSERVLRVQFP
+1077 
-1089 WVDHPAA
+1089 
-1096 QVWVTGADNGT
+1096 
-1107 LDIMRNQTSLHYLQ
+1107 YLQ
-1121 QSPTL
+1121 QSQTL
-1126 ATLAA
+1126 AKLATS
-1131 AIGQDASP
+1131 IGQDGSSQ
-1139 EALQRPFDIV
+1139 ALLRPFDIIS
-1149 PTDFTFNDRILA
+1149 TDSAFSDRIVA
-1161 AQQRIKDNAWNGST
+1161 AQRQIKDTMSNGSAT
-1175 ACSYGSDNPYS
+1175 CVGGLGIWHRV
-1186 QYPAVQDAETAAL
+1186 QYPAVRDPVTAAL
-1199 LLRQQFPEYAIS
+1199 LLRQQFPDHAVS
-1211 FANDASHA
+1211 FAADSLHA
-1219 TLYRYG
+1219 TLHTYAWA
-1225 FGRWSYDIGYQVQM
+1225 RWSYDIGYQAQVS
-1239 VVNGQEGC
+1239 VDGTDGC
-1247 WVTSYVPGGS
+1247 WVIDLETGETDLGSMQVLAELNGPPIDLLSRLTQLQYCINYNWGS
-1257 DYVSVQI
+1257 DTEMQ
-1264 SNTTDDTTATLLGEL
+1264 
-1279 CFLHDFLS
+1279 
-1287 YQPGADI
+1287 
-1294 EVHHYISAVTNT
+1294 HYIGAVINT
-1306 FAQKLVGDGESIQSA
+1306 YAQMLVGEGESILSTL
-1321 FVALTPIV
+1321 VSLTPLV
-1329 FADSGQMVAA
+1329 YADDGQMVTA
-1339 LFMVLIALWLFPMYL
+1339 LFMMLITLWLFPMYL

-1390 SLVFL
+1390 SLIFL

-1489 IVLQNYDLGLL
+1489 IVLQNYDLGQL

-1532 SLVTSLLASATRS
+1532 GLVTSLLASATRS
-1545 TQLSQADLEETVTQ
+1545 TQLSRADLEETATQ
-1559 GDTDPEVVA
+1559 GDADSEVVA
-1568 EVVRVDNIDKHNPS
+1568 EVVRVDNTDKHNAS

-1626 VSMLGGTLAPSMGSA
+1626 VSMLGGTLVPSMGSA

-1648 RDPSLPSVL
+1648 RDPRLPSVL

-1686 RKMAPAYARQAAGIV
+1686 RRMAPAYARRAASIV
-1701 GLAGPA
+1701 GLNGSA
-1707 YYRAAEHLS
+1707 YRRTAEHLS

-1843 FVQTS
+1843 FVQTN
-1848 VCRDAV
+1848 VCQDAV

-1882 LPGSVELARVFTQME
+1882 LPGSVDLARVFTQME

-1924 PYIR
+1924 PYIN

>member
-1 MANSTNKPKVVGGWQ
+1 MASGTNKPKVVGSGQ
-16 LWVMQWS
+16 LWAMQWS

-34 RSPFLL
+34 RSPILL
-40 LLTVLGP
+40 ILSLLGP
-47 ACMILVASAVASSLK
+47 ACMILVASAVTSSLK
-62 SSFLQPFDI
+62 SSFSQPFDI

-81 KLNVCTNSPH
+81 KLNVCITSPH

-99 PKDAYHASV
+99 PNDAYHASV
-108 INAFALHTGLTVGS
+108 IDAFALHTGLTVGS

-129 VGFASHDEMI
+129 VGFDSHDEMI

-163 NGTDV
+163 NDTDV

-192 LQSDSFDG
+192 LQSNSFDG
-200 GLPYPFW
+200 GLPYPFA

-227 RRAQT
+227 RRAQA
-232 QNHTSMQNGR
+232 QNHTSLQNGR

-262 LHDSKAFDP
+262 LQDSTAFDT
-271 EALDGGTGE
+271 EALDEGTRR
-280 RDKTRSRAGEMATT
+280 RDKARSAAGEMATT

-361 PSYYVFA
+361 PSYYIFA
-368 NTSGGVLFVLQLLFP
+368 NTSGGVLFVLQLLFA

-389 GLLCVSVVSHPYSTT
+389 GLLCVSAVTHPYSSTF
-404 ILTILVLVGCV
+404 LTILVLVGCV

-428 SGIQDTFNS
+428 SGMQDTFNS
-437 SNIDPVFAGEWFHVY
+437 SNIDPVFAGEWFHAY

-489 TFSNLT
+489 TFNNLT
-495 FGRGPFNY
+495 FGHGPFNY
-503 TVVLFNETSHYEY
+503 TVVLFNETSHQEY
-516 QEQTLYSVPAAS
+516 QHQTLYSVPAAS

-536 LFVGYMMLGCVLNL
+536 LFAGYMILGCVLNL
-550 LVPGRSGGASARL
+550 LVPGRSGGASVRL

-571 RRGHKSALDPELVHH
+571 RRGHKSALDPELVQQ

-596 SMTKRFGKHV
+596 SMTKQFGKLT
-606 AVNAISMTLRKG
+606 AVNDISMTLRKG

-661 PIQRVLG
+661 PIQRALG

-703 IDGRLDLVG
+703 IDERLDLVG

-720 VGEYSG
+720 VGEFSG

-731 LSIVGA
+731 LSIVSA

-796 HGQVQATGTS
+796 HGEVQATGTS

-818 INLLTWQNRI
+818 VNLLTWQNRI

-838 LPQAHISASTATSL
+838 LPQALISASTATSL
-852 SVIVGREDMAHLP
+852 SVVVGREDMAHLP

-914 QKKLA
+914 QEKLA

-944 WAVITKN
+944 WAVIAKIW
-951 VAFQRKQYKAN
+951 VA
-962 AMFVLIVI
+962 
-970 ALLLCIHVLLTSVL
+970 
-984 QGSTVCPDGNSTFAI
+984 
-999 PPPWLYVMTKM
+999 
-1010 DGIFAAPQVGYIPDD
+1010 
-1025 PTSCDTAG
+1025 
-1033 LKSRM
+1033 
-1038 KEYLTMCS
+1038 
-1046 PSTRHLCEI
+1046 
-1055 PDYGGF
+1055 
-1061 KKVPCLLNI
+1061 
-1070 TNVWKET
+1070 
-1077 DRSERVLRVQFP
+1077 
-1089 WVDHPAA
+1089 
-1096 QVWVTGADNGT
+1096 GADNGT
-1107 LDIMRNQTSLHYLQ
+1107 LDIMRNQMSLHYLQ

-1131 AIGQDASP
+1131 SIGQDASP
-1139 EALQRPFDIV
+1139 EAMLRPFDIV
-1149 PTDFTFNDRILA
+1149 PTDSAFNDRILA
-1161 AQQRIKDNAWNGST
+1161 AQQRIKDDARNGST
-1175 ACSYGSDNPYS
+1175 HCPYGFDEYQYT
-1186 QYPAVQDAETAAL
+1186 QYPAVQDPETAAL

-1211 FANDASHA
+1211 FATDAPHA

-1225 FGRWSYDIGYQVQM
+1225 SGRWSYYIGYQVQKL
-1239 VVNGQEGC
+1239 VDGEEGC
-1247 WVTSYVPGGS
+1247 WVVGYIPGGS
-1257 DYVSVQI
+1257 DYLSVQI
-1264 SNTTDDTTATLLGEL
+1264 NDTTIGAGQITTTLLGDL
-1279 CFLHDFLS
+1279 FFFQDFMS
-1287 YQPGADI
+1287 NYWGSDM
-1294 EVHHYISAVTNT
+1294 EVHHYIGALTNT
-1306 FAQKLVGDGESIQSA
+1306 FAQKLVGDGESIQSTL
-1321 FVALTPIV
+1321 VALTPMV
-1329 FADSGQMVAA
+1329 FADNGQMITA
-1339 LFMVLIALWLFPMYL
+1339 LFMMLIALWLFPMYL
-1354 LVPYAE
+1354 LVPYTE

-1373 LSTVAYWLGNY
+1373 LSTVAYWLANY
-1384 LYCLLM
+1384 IYCLLM

-1395 LALVG
+1395 LALAE
-1400 SAKLY
+1400 SAKRY
-1405 FSSIHVGLMVL
+1405 FPEIQVGLIVL

-1433 SVAGSSIIARLVAY
+1433 SLAGSSIIARLVAY

-1532 SLVTSLLASATRS
+1532 SLVASLLASATRS
-1545 TQLSQADLEETVTQ
+1545 TQFSQADLEETVTQ

-1568 EVVRVDNIDKHNPS
+1568 EVVRVDNTDKHNAS

-1648 RDPSLPSVL
+1648 RDPGLPSVL

-1817 VSAPTEAASVQDLH
+1817 VSAPTGAASVQDLH
-1831 QSELAHIHGVTQ
+1831 QSEVAHIHGITQ

-1864 ETAIDPQARSWT
+1864 ETALDPQAPSWT

-1882 LPGSVELARVFTQME
+1882 LPGSADLARVFTQME
-1897 QHAEKLGVVEWSLNQ
+1897 QEAEKLGVVEWSLNQ

-1917 VFVEVAT
+1917 VFVEVST

>member
-1 MANSTNKPKVVGGWQ
+1 MASSTNKPKVVGGRQ
-16 LWVMQWS
+16 LWSMQWS

-40 LLTVLGP
+40 LLTLLGP

-62 SSFLQPFDI
+62 SSFSQPFDI

-81 KLNVCTNSPH
+81 KLNVCTTSPH

-99 PKDAYHASV
+99 PNDAYHASV
-108 INAFALHTGLTVGS
+108 IDAFALHTGLTVGS

-163 NGTDV
+163 NDTDV

-200 GLPYPFW
+200 GLPYPFA
-207 LWSRN
+207 LWSMN

-232 QNHTSMQNGR
+232 QNHTSLQNGR

-247 SDIPDLAISLAVFPH
+247 SNIPDLAISLAVFPH
-262 LHDSKAFDP
+262 LHDSTAFEP

-280 RDKTRSRAGEMATT
+280 RDKARSRAGETATT

-310 VVGQDKHQAHL
+310 

-368 NTSGGVLFVLQLLFP
+368 NTSGGVLFVLQLLFA

-404 ILTILVLVGCV
+404 ILT
-415 LTCFALDSVGLFS
+415 
-428 SGIQDTFNS
+428 DTFNS
-437 SNIDPVFAGEWFHVY
+437 SKTDPVFAGEWFHAY

-484 FSAPY
+484 FSASY
-489 TFSNLT
+489 TFTNLT
-495 FGRGPFNY
+495 LGHGPFNY
-503 TVVLFNETSHYEY
+503 TAVLFNETSHLEY

-528 LNLLWMAV
+528 LNLLWMV
-536 LFVGYMMLGCVLNL
+536 VMFVGYMMLGCVLNL
-550 LVPGRSGGASARL
+550 LIPGRSGGASVRL

-571 RRGHKSALDPELVHH
+571 RRGHKSALDPELVQQ

-591 SVIVQ
+591 SVIVH
-596 SMTKRFGKHV
+596 SMTKQFGKLT
-606 AVNAISMTLRKG
+606 AVNDISMTLRKG

-720 VGEYSG
+720 VGEFSG

-731 LSIVGA
+731 LSIVSA

-796 HGQVQATGTS
+796 HGEVQATGTS

-818 INLLTWQNRI
+818 VNLLTWQNRI

-838 LPQAHISASTATSL
+838 LPQALISASTATSL
-852 SVIVGREDMAHLP
+852 SVVVGREDMAHLP
-865 AFLSKLQTVM
+865 TFLNKLQTVM

-914 QKKLA
+914 QEKLA

-944 WAVITKN
+944 WAVIAKN

-970 ALLLCIHVLLTSVL
+970 ALLLCVHVLLASVL
-984 QGSTVCPDGNSTFAI
+984 QGGTVCPDGNSTFAI
-999 PPPWLYVMTKM
+999 PPPWLYVMTNM
-1010 DGIFAAPQVGYIPDD
+1010 GGNMYAPQVEYNPDD

-1033 LKSRM
+1033 LKKRM
-1038 KEYLTMCS
+1038 QEYLTMCS
-1046 PSTRHLCEI
+1046 PSTRHLCDI

-1089 WVDHPAA
+1089 WTDYPAS
-1096 QVWVTGADNGT
+1096 QIWVAGADNGT

-1225 FGRWSYDIGYQVQM
+1225 FGRWSYDIGYQIPKLVD
-1239 VVNGQEGC
+1239 GQEGC
-1247 WVTSYVPGGS
+1247 WVAGYVPGGS

-1264 SNTTDDTTATLLGEL
+1264 SNTTDDTTATLLGDL
-1279 CFLHDFLS
+1279 CFLHDFL
-1287 YQPGADI
+1287 
-1294 EVHHYISAVTNT
+1294 SAVTNT
-1306 FAQKLVGDGESIQSA
+1306 FAQKPVGDSESIQSI
-1321 FVALTPIV
+1321 FVALMPIV

-1339 LFMVLIALWLFPMYL
+1339 LFMVLIDLWLFPMYL

-1395 LALVG
+1395 PALVG

-1433 SVAGSSIIARLVAY
+1433 SLAGSSIIARLVAY

-1489 IVLQNYDLGLL
+1489 IVLQNFDLGLL

-1532 SLVTSLLASATRS
+1532 SLVASLLASATRS
-1545 TQLSQADLEETVTQ
+1545 TQISQADLEETATQ

-1568 EVVRVDNIDKHNPS
+1568 EVVRVDNTDKLNAS

-1657 GLCPQENRVMRDLT
+1657 GLCPQENRVMRDQT

-1707 YYRAAEHLS
+1707 YYRTADHLS
-1716 GGMRRRL
+1716 G
-1723 SIAVALIGL
+1723 
-1732 PSVIILDEPTTGL
+1732 
-1745 DPGNRMQIW
+1745 
-1754 DIIAK
+1754 
-1759 IRDRREHCI
+1759 
-1768 ILISHLM
+1768 
-1775 EEVDALT
+1775 
-1782 SRIGIM
+1782 
-1788 AAGSLRCLGNQVSLK
+1788 
-1803 NRFASGYTLYVQMT
+1803 
-1817 VSAPTEAASVQDLH
+1817 
-1831 QSELAHIHGVTQ
+1831 
-1843 FVQTS
+1843 
-1848 VCRDAV
+1848 
-1854 LRTGGEHSLG
+1854 
-1864 ETAIDPQARSWT
+1864 
-1876 ASFQYR
+1876 
-1882 LPGSVELARVFTQME
+1882 
-1897 QHAEKLGVVEWSLNQ
+1897 
-1912 SSLED
+1912 
-1917 VFVEVAT
+1917 
-1924 PYIR
+1924 